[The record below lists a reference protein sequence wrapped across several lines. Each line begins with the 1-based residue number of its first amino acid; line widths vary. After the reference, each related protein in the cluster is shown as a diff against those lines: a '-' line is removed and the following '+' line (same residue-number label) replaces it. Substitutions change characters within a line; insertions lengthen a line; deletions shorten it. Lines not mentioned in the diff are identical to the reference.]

1 MKILGIGNAIVDV
14 ICKVDEN
21 FISENALTKGTMKLI
36 FDQNEFQTLMADLKI
51 EKGETV
57 AILGSSGSGKSTL
70 LNLIAGIDLPDQG
83 EVCIDGK
90 SLGQMSEK
98 NRTLLRR
105 RNMGFVFQSFN
116 LIPTLNVYDNL
127 MLPLELNQ
135 ISKNSGIISQ
145 MLEAMGLKGREESHP
160 DRLSGGEQ
168 QRVAIARALIH
179 QPSLLLADEPTGN
192 LDAETS
198 QETLKLIN
206 HLVHHSRTTMIM
218 ATHSQEVIEWVDR
231 VLGIEDGRLI
241 ELKTSEAIQ
250 KLTS

>member
-1 MKILGIGNAIVDV
+1 MKKHYIELQGLYKSYFDGSGDHHIL
-14 ICKVDEN
+14 
-21 FISENALTKGTMKLI
+21 KG
-36 FDQNEFQTLMADLKI
+36 ADLKI

-116 LIPTLNVYDNL
+116 LIPTLNVYENL

-145 MLEAMGLKGREESHP
+145 MLEALGLKGREESHP

-168 QRVAIARALIH
+168 QRVAIARALMH

-192 LDAETS
+192 LDTETS

-206 HLVHHSRTTMIM
+206 HLVHRSRTTMIM

-231 VLGIEDGRLI
+231 VLGIEDGKLI

-250 KLTS
+250 KLAS

>member
-1 MKILGIGNAIVDV
+1 MKKYYLELKGLHKSYFDGSGDHHIL
-14 ICKVDEN
+14 
-21 FISENALTKGTMKLI
+21 KG
-36 FDQNEFQTLMADLKI
+36 ADLNI

-83 EVCIDGK
+83 EVRIDGK
-90 SLGQMSEK
+90 NLGQMSEK

-105 RNMGFVFQSFN
+105 RTMGFVFQSFN
-116 LIPTLNVYDNL
+116 LIPTLNVYENL
-127 MLPLELNQ
+127 MLPLELNK
-135 ISKNSGIISQ
+135 ISKNSGIVTQ
-145 MLEAMGLKGREESHP
+145 MLEALGLKGREESHP

-168 QRVAIARALIH
+168 QRVAIARALMH

-206 HLVHHSRTTMIM
+206 HLVHRSRTTMIM

-231 VLGIEDGRLI
+231 VLGIEDGKLI

-250 KLTS
+250 KLAS

>member
-1 MKILGIGNAIVDV
+1 MKNYYLELQGLYKSYFDGSGDHHIL
-14 ICKVDEN
+14 
-21 FISENALTKGTMKLI
+21 KG
-36 FDQNEFQTLMADLKI
+36 ADLNV

-83 EVCIDGK
+83 EVRIDGK

-105 RNMGFVFQSFN
+105 RTMGFVFQSFN
-116 LIPTLNVYDNL
+116 LIPTLNVYENL

-135 ISKNSGIISQ
+135 ISKNSGIIKQ
-145 MLEAMGLKGREESHP
+145 MLEALGLEGREKSHP

-168 QRVAIARALIH
+168 QRVAIARALMH

-206 HLVHHSRTTMIM
+206 HLVHRSRTTMIM

-231 VLGIEDGRLI
+231 VLGIEDGKLI

-250 KLTS
+250 KLAS

>member
-1 MKILGIGNAIVDV
+1 MNNYYLELQGLYKSYFDGSGDHHILRG
-14 ICKVDEN
+14 
-21 FISENALTKGTMKLI
+21 
-36 FDQNEFQTLMADLKI
+36 ADLNV

-116 LIPTLNVYDNL
+116 LIPTLNVYENL

-145 MLEAMGLKGREESHP
+145 MLEALGLKGREESHP

-168 QRVAIARALIH
+168 QRVAIARALMH

-206 HLVHHSRTTMIM
+206 HLVHRSRTTMIM

-231 VLGIEDGRLI
+231 VLGIEDGKLI

-250 KLTS
+250 KLAS

>member
-1 MKILGIGNAIVDV
+1 MKKYYLELQGLYKSYFDGSGDHHIL
-14 ICKVDEN
+14 
-21 FISENALTKGTMKLI
+21 KG
-36 FDQNEFQTLMADLKI
+36 ADLNM
-51 EKGETV
+51 ENGETV
-57 AILGSSGSGKSTL
+57 AVLGSSGSGKSTL

-83 EVCIDGK
+83 EVRIDGK

-105 RNMGFVFQSFN
+105 RTMGFVFQSFN
-116 LIPTLNVYDNL
+116 LIPTLNVYENL

-135 ISKNSGIISQ
+135 ISKNTGIIKQ
-145 MLEAMGLKGREESHP
+145 MLEALGLKGREESHP

-168 QRVAIARALIH
+168 QRVAIARALMH

-206 HLVHHSRTTMIM
+206 HLVHRSRTTMIM
-218 ATHSQEVIEWVDR
+218 ATHSHEVIEWVDR
-231 VLGIEDGRLI
+231 VLGIEDGKLI
-241 ELKTSEAIQ
+241 ELRTSEAIQ
-250 KLTS
+250 KLAS

>member
-1 MKILGIGNAIVDV
+1 MKKYYLELQGLYKSYFDGSGDHHIL
-14 ICKVDEN
+14 
-21 FISENALTKGTMKLI
+21 KG
-36 FDQNEFQTLMADLKI
+36 ADLNI

-83 EVCIDGK
+83 EVRIDGK

-105 RNMGFVFQSFN
+105 RTMGFVFQSFN
-116 LIPTLNVYDNL
+116 LIPTLNVYENL

-145 MLEAMGLKGREESHP
+145 MLEALGLKGREESYP

-168 QRVAIARALIH
+168 QRVAIARALMH

-206 HLVHHSRTTMIM
+206 HLVHRSRTTMIM

-231 VLGIEDGRLI
+231 VLGIEDGKLI

-250 KLTS
+250 KLAS

>member
-1 MKILGIGNAIVDV
+1 MKKYYLELQGLYKSYFDGSGHHYIL
-14 ICKVDEN
+14 
-21 FISENALTKGTMKLI
+21 KGS
-36 FDQNEFQTLMADLKI
+36 DLNV

-83 EVCIDGK
+83 EVRIDGK

-105 RNMGFVFQSFN
+105 RTMGFVFQSFN
-116 LIPTLNVYDNL
+116 LIPTLNVYENL

-135 ISKNSGIISQ
+135 ISKNSGIVSQ
-145 MLEAMGLKGREESHP
+145 MLEALGLKGREESHP

-168 QRVAIARALIH
+168 QRVAIARALMH

-206 HLVHHSRTTMIM
+206 HLVHRSRTTMIM

-231 VLGIEDGRLI
+231 VLGIEDGKLI

-250 KLTS
+250 KLAS

>member
-1 MKILGIGNAIVDV
+1 MKKYYLELQGLYKSYFDGSGDHHIL
-14 ICKVDEN
+14 
-21 FISENALTKGTMKLI
+21 KG
-36 FDQNEFQTLMADLKI
+36 ADLNV

-83 EVCIDGK
+83 EVRIDGK

-105 RNMGFVFQSFN
+105 RTMGFVFQSFN
-116 LIPTLNVYDNL
+116 LIPTLNVYENL

-145 MLEAMGLKGREESHP
+145 MLEALGLKGREESHP

-168 QRVAIARALIH
+168 QRVAIARALMH

-206 HLVHHSRTTMIM
+206 HLVHRSRTTMIM

-231 VLGIEDGRLI
+231 VLGIEDGKLI

-250 KLTS
+250 KLAS

>member
-1 MKILGIGNAIVDV
+1 MKNYYLELQGLYKSYFDGSGDHHIL
-14 ICKVDEN
+14 
-21 FISENALTKGTMKLI
+21 KG
-36 FDQNEFQTLMADLKI
+36 ADI
-51 EKGETV
+51 NVEKGETV

-83 EVCIDGK
+83 EVRIDGK

-105 RNMGFVFQSFN
+105 RTMGFVFQSFN
-116 LIPTLNVYDNL
+116 LIPTLNVYENL

-135 ISKNSGIISQ
+135 ISKNSGIVSQ
-145 MLEAMGLKGREESHP
+145 MLEALGLKGREESHP

-168 QRVAIARALIH
+168 QRVAIARALMH

-206 HLVHHSRTTMIM
+206 HLVHRSRTTMIM

-231 VLGIEDGRLI
+231 VLGIEDGKLI

-250 KLTS
+250 KLAS

>member
-1 MKILGIGNAIVDV
+1 MKKYYLELRGLYKSYFDGSGDHHILRG
-14 ICKVDEN
+14 
-21 FISENALTKGTMKLI
+21 
-36 FDQNEFQTLMADLKI
+36 ADLNI
-51 EKGETV
+51 EKGETI

-83 EVCIDGK
+83 EVRIDGK

-105 RNMGFVFQSFN
+105 RTMGFVFQSFN
-116 LIPTLNVYDNL
+116 LIPTLNVYENL

-135 ISKNSGIISQ
+135 ISKNSGIVSQ
-145 MLEAMGLKGREESHP
+145 MLEALGLKGREESHP
-160 DRLSGGEQ
+160 DMLSGGEQ
-168 QRVAIARALIH
+168 QRVAIARALMH

-206 HLVHHSRTTMIM
+206 HLVHRSRTTMIM

-231 VLGIEDGRLI
+231 VLGIEDGKLI

-250 KLTS
+250 KLAS

>member
-1 MKILGIGNAIVDV
+1 MKKYYLELQGLYKSYFDGSGDHHIL
-14 ICKVDEN
+14 
-21 FISENALTKGTMKLI
+21 KG
-36 FDQNEFQTLMADLKI
+36 ADLKI

-116 LIPTLNVYDNL
+116 LIPTLNVYENL

-145 MLEAMGLKGREESHP
+145 MLEALGLKGREESHP

-168 QRVAIARALIH
+168 QRVAIARALMH

-206 HLVHHSRTTMIM
+206 HLVHRSRTTMIM

-231 VLGIEDGRLI
+231 VLGIEDGKLI

-250 KLTS
+250 KLAS

>member
-1 MKILGIGNAIVDV
+1 MAQYVYTMNRVGKIVPPKKEILKDISLSFFPGAKIGVLGLNGA
-14 ICKVDEN
+14 
-21 FISENALTKGTMKLI
+21 
-36 FDQNEFQTLMADLKI
+36 
-51 EKGETV
+51 
-57 AILGSSGSGKSTL
+57 GKSTL

-83 EVCIDGK
+83 EVRIDGK

-105 RNMGFVFQSFN
+105 RTMGFVFQSFN
-116 LIPTLNVYDNL
+116 LIPTLNVYENL

-135 ISKNSGIISQ
+135 ISKNSGIVSQ
-145 MLEAMGLKGREESHP
+145 MLEALGLKGREESHP

-168 QRVAIARALIH
+168 QRVAIARALMH

-206 HLVHHSRTTMIM
+206 HLVHRSRTTMIM

-231 VLGIEDGRLI
+231 VLGIEDGKLI

-250 KLTS
+250 KLAS

>member
-1 MKILGIGNAIVDV
+1 MKKYLELQGLYKSYIDGSGDYHILKGVDL
-14 ICKVDEN
+14 N
-21 FISENALTKGTMKLI
+21 M
-36 FDQNEFQTLMADLKI
+36 

-83 EVCIDGK
+83 EVRIDGK

-105 RNMGFVFQSFN
+105 RTMGFVFQSFN
-116 LIPTLNVYDNL
+116 LIPTLNVYENL

-135 ISKNSGIISQ
+135 ISKNSGIITQ
-145 MLEAMGLKGREESHP
+145 MLEALGLKGREESHP

-168 QRVAIARALIH
+168 QRVAIARALMH

-206 HLVHHSRTTMIM
+206 HLVHRSRTTMIM

-231 VLGIEDGRLI
+231 VLGIEDGKLI

-250 KLTS
+250 KLAS

>member
-1 MKILGIGNAIVDV
+1 MKKYYLELQGLYKSYFDGSGDHHIL
-14 ICKVDEN
+14 
-21 FISENALTKGTMKLI
+21 KG
-36 FDQNEFQTLMADLKI
+36 ADLKI
-51 EKGETV
+51 EKGETI

-90 SLGQMSEK
+90 NLGQMSEK

-105 RNMGFVFQSFN
+105 RTMGFVFQSFN
-116 LIPTLNVYDNL
+116 LIPTLNVYENL

-145 MLEAMGLKGREESHP
+145 MLEALGLKGREESNP

-168 QRVAIARALIH
+168 QRVAIARALMH

-192 LDAETS
+192 LDSETS

-206 HLVHHSRTTMIM
+206 HLVHRSRTTMII

-231 VLGIEDGRLI
+231 VLGIEDGKLI

-250 KLTS
+250 KLAS

>member
-1 MKILGIGNAIVDV
+1 MKKYYLELQGLYKSYFDGSGDHHIL
-14 ICKVDEN
+14 
-21 FISENALTKGTMKLI
+21 KG
-36 FDQNEFQTLMADLKI
+36 ADLNM
-51 EKGETV
+51 ENGETV
-57 AILGSSGSGKSTL
+57 AVLGSSGSGKSTL

-83 EVCIDGK
+83 EVRIDGK

-105 RNMGFVFQSFN
+105 RTMGFVFQSFN
-116 LIPTLNVYDNL
+116 LIPTLNVYENL

-135 ISKNSGIISQ
+135 ISKNTGIIKQ
-145 MLEAMGLKGREESHP
+145 MLEALGLKGREESHP

-168 QRVAIARALIH
+168 QRVAIARALMH

-206 HLVHHSRTTMIM
+206 HLVLRSRTTMIM

-231 VLGIEDGRLI
+231 VLGIEDGKLI

-250 KLTS
+250 KLAS

>member
-1 MKILGIGNAIVDV
+1 MQGLYKSYFDGSGDHHIL
-14 ICKVDEN
+14 
-21 FISENALTKGTMKLI
+21 KG
-36 FDQNEFQTLMADLKI
+36 ADLNI

-83 EVCIDGK
+83 EVRIDGK

-105 RNMGFVFQSFN
+105 KTMGFVFQSFN
-116 LIPTLNVYDNL
+116 LIPTLNVFENL

-145 MLEAMGLKGREESHP
+145 MLEALGLKGREESHP

-168 QRVAIARALIH
+168 QRVAIARALMH

-206 HLVHHSRTTMIM
+206 HLVHRSRTTMIM

-231 VLGIEDGRLI
+231 VLGIEDGKLI

-250 KLTS
+250 KLAS

>member
-1 MKILGIGNAIVDV
+1 MKKYYLELQGLYKSYFDGSGDHHIL
-14 ICKVDEN
+14 
-21 FISENALTKGTMKLI
+21 KG
-36 FDQNEFQTLMADLKI
+36 ADLKI

-57 AILGSSGSGKSTL
+57 AVLGSSGSGKSTL
-70 LNLIAGIDLPDQG
+70 LNMIAGIDLPDQG
-83 EVCIDGK
+83 EVRIDGK
-90 SLGQMSEK
+90 NLGQMSEK

-105 RNMGFVFQSFN
+105 RTMGFVFQSFN
-116 LIPTLNVYDNL
+116 LIPTLNVYENL
-127 MLPLELNQ
+127 MLPLELSQ

-145 MLEAMGLKGREESHP
+145 MLEALGLKGREESHP

-168 QRVAIARALIH
+168 QRVAIARALMH

-198 QETLKLIN
+198 KETLKLIN
-206 HLVHHSRTTMIM
+206 HLVHRSRTTMIM

-231 VLGIEDGRLI
+231 VLGIEDGKLI

-250 KLTS
+250 KLAS

>member
-1 MKILGIGNAIVDV
+1 MKKYYLELQGLYKSYFDGSGDHHIL
-14 ICKVDEN
+14 
-21 FISENALTKGTMKLI
+21 KGANL
-36 FDQNEFQTLMADLKI
+36 NL

-83 EVCIDGK
+83 EVRIDGK

-105 RNMGFVFQSFN
+105 RTMGFVFQSFN
-116 LIPTLNVYDNL
+116 LIPTLNVYENL

-135 ISKNSGIISQ
+135 MSKNSGIIKQ
-145 MLEAMGLKGREESHP
+145 MLEALGLKGREESHP

-168 QRVAIARALIH
+168 QRVAIARALMH
-179 QPSLLLADEPTGN
+179 QPPLLLADEPTGN

-206 HLVHHSRTTMIM
+206 HLVHRSRTTMIM

-231 VLGIEDGRLI
+231 VLGIEDGKLI

-250 KLTS
+250 KLAS

>member
-1 MKILGIGNAIVDV
+1 MKKYYLELQGLYKSYFDGSGDHHIL
-14 ICKVDEN
+14 
-21 FISENALTKGTMKLI
+21 KG
-36 FDQNEFQTLMADLKI
+36 ADLNV

-83 EVCIDGK
+83 EVRIDGK
-90 SLGQMSEK
+90 NLGQMSEK

-105 RNMGFVFQSFN
+105 RTMGFVFQSFN
-116 LIPTLNVYDNL
+116 LIPTLNVYENL

-135 ISKNSGIISQ
+135 ISKNSGIVSQ
-145 MLEAMGLKGREESHP
+145 MLEALGLKGREESHP

-168 QRVAIARALIH
+168 QRVAIARALMH

-206 HLVHHSRTTMIM
+206 HLVHRSRTTMIM

-231 VLGIEDGRLI
+231 VLGIEDGKLI

-250 KLTS
+250 KLAS

>member
-1 MKILGIGNAIVDV
+1 MNKYYLELQGLHKSYFDGSGDHHIL
-14 ICKVDEN
+14 
-21 FISENALTKGTMKLI
+21 KG
-36 FDQNEFQTLMADLKI
+36 ADLNV

-83 EVCIDGK
+83 EVRIDGK

-116 LIPTLNVYDNL
+116 LIPTLNVYENL

-135 ISKNSGIISQ
+135 ISKNSGIIKQ
-145 MLEAMGLKGREESHP
+145 MLEALGLKGREESHP

-168 QRVAIARALIH
+168 QRVAIARALMH

-206 HLVHHSRTTMIM
+206 NLVHRSRTTMIM
-218 ATHSQEVIEWVDR
+218 ATHSQDVIEWVDR
-231 VLGIEDGRLI
+231 VLGIEDGKLI

-250 KLTS
+250 KLAS

>member
-1 MKILGIGNAIVDV
+1 MKKYYLSLQGLYKSYFDGSGDHHIL
-14 ICKVDEN
+14 
-21 FISENALTKGTMKLI
+21 KG
-36 FDQNEFQTLMADLKI
+36 ADLKI

-83 EVCIDGK
+83 EVRIDGK

-105 RNMGFVFQSFN
+105 RTMGFVFQSFN
-116 LIPTLNVYDNL
+116 LIPTLNIYENL

-135 ISKNSGIISQ
+135 ISKNSGIVSQ
-145 MLEAMGLKGREESHP
+145 MLEALGLKGREESHP

-168 QRVAIARALIH
+168 QRVAIARALMH

-206 HLVHHSRTTMIM
+206 HLVHRSRTTMIM

-231 VLGIEDGRLI
+231 VLGIEDGKLI

-250 KLTS
+250 KLAS

>member
-1 MKILGIGNAIVDV
+1 MKKYYLELQGLYKSYSDGSGDHHIL
-14 ICKVDEN
+14 
-21 FISENALTKGTMKLI
+21 KG
-36 FDQNEFQTLMADLKI
+36 ADLKI
-51 EKGETV
+51 EEGETV
-57 AILGSSGSGKSTL
+57 AVLGSSGSGKSTL

-83 EVCIDGK
+83 EVLIDGK
-90 SLGQMSEK
+90 RLGKMSEK
-98 NRTLLRR
+98 KRTLLRR
-105 RNMGFVFQSFN
+105 RTMGFVFQSFN
-116 LIPTLNVYDNL
+116 LIPTLNVYENL

-145 MLEAMGLKGREESHP
+145 MLEALGLKGREESHP

-168 QRVAIARALIH
+168 QRVAIARALMH

-206 HLVHHSRTTMIM
+206 HLVHRSRTTMIM

-231 VLGIEDGRLI
+231 VLGIEDGKLI

-250 KLTS
+250 KLAS

>member
-1 MKILGIGNAIVDV
+1 MKKYYLELQGLYKSYFDGSGDHHIL
-14 ICKVDEN
+14 
-21 FISENALTKGTMKLI
+21 KG
-36 FDQNEFQTLMADLKI
+36 ADLKI

-83 EVCIDGK
+83 EIRIDGK
-90 SLGQMSEK
+90 NLGQMSEK

-105 RNMGFVFQSFN
+105 KTMGFVFQSFN
-116 LIPTLNVYDNL
+116 LIPTLNVYENL

-135 ISKNSGIISQ
+135 ISKNSGIVSQ
-145 MLEAMGLKGREESHP
+145 MLEALGLKGREESHP

-168 QRVAIARALIH
+168 QRVAIARALMH

-206 HLVHHSRTTMIM
+206 HLVHRSRTTMIM

-231 VLGIEDGRLI
+231 VLGIEDGKLI

-250 KLTS
+250 KLAS

>member
-1 MKILGIGNAIVDV
+1 MKKYYIELQGLYKSYFDGSGDHHIL
-14 ICKVDEN
+14 
-21 FISENALTKGTMKLI
+21 KG
-36 FDQNEFQTLMADLKI
+36 ADLNV
-51 EKGETV
+51 EKGEAV

-83 EVCIDGK
+83 EVRIDGK

-105 RNMGFVFQSFN
+105 RTMGFVFQSFN
-116 LIPTLNVYDNL
+116 LIPTLNVYENL

-135 ISKNSGIISQ
+135 ISKNSGIITQ
-145 MLEAMGLKGREESHP
+145 MLEALGLKGREESHP

-168 QRVAIARALIH
+168 QRVAIARALMH

-206 HLVHHSRTTMIM
+206 HLVHRSRTTMIM

-231 VLGIEDGRLI
+231 VLGIEDGKLI

-250 KLTS
+250 KLAS

>member
-1 MKILGIGNAIVDV
+1 MKKYYLELQGLYKSYFDGSGDHHIL
-14 ICKVDEN
+14 
-21 FISENALTKGTMKLI
+21 KG
-36 FDQNEFQTLMADLKI
+36 ADLKI
-51 EKGETV
+51 EEGETV

-83 EVCIDGK
+83 EVRIDGK

-105 RNMGFVFQSFN
+105 RTMGFVFQSFN
-116 LIPTLNVYDNL
+116 LIPTLNVYENL

-145 MLEAMGLKGREESHP
+145 MLEALGLKGREESHP

-168 QRVAIARALIH
+168 QRVAIARALMH

-206 HLVHHSRTTMIM
+206 HLVHRSRTTMIM

-231 VLGIEDGRLI
+231 VLGIEDGKLI

-250 KLTS
+250 KLAS

>member
-1 MKILGIGNAIVDV
+1 MKKYYLELQGLYKSYFDGSGDHHIL
-14 ICKVDEN
+14 
-21 FISENALTKGTMKLI
+21 KG
-36 FDQNEFQTLMADLKI
+36 ADLNV

-83 EVCIDGK
+83 EVRIDGK

-105 RNMGFVFQSFN
+105 RTMGFVFQSFN
-116 LIPTLNVYDNL
+116 LIPTLNVYENL

-135 ISKNSGIISQ
+135 ISKNSGIVSQ
-145 MLEAMGLKGREESHP
+145 MLEALGLKGREESHP

-168 QRVAIARALIH
+168 QRVAIARALMH

-206 HLVHHSRTTMIM
+206 HLVHRSRTTMIM

-231 VLGIEDGRLI
+231 VLGIEDGKLI

-250 KLTS
+250 KLAS

>member
-1 MKILGIGNAIVDV
+1 MKKYYLELQGLRKSYFDGSGDHHIL
-14 ICKVDEN
+14 
-21 FISENALTKGTMKLI
+21 KG
-36 FDQNEFQTLMADLKI
+36 ADLNV

-83 EVCIDGK
+83 EVRIDGK

-105 RNMGFVFQSFN
+105 RTMGFVFQSFN
-116 LIPTLNVYDNL
+116 LIPTLNVYENL

-135 ISKNSGIISQ
+135 ISKNSGIIKQ
-145 MLEAMGLKGREESHP
+145 MLEALGLEGREKSYP

-168 QRVAIARALIH
+168 QRIAIARALMH

-206 HLVHHSRTTMIM
+206 HLVHRSRTTMIM

-231 VLGIEDGRLI
+231 VLGIEDGNLI

-250 KLTS
+250 KLAS

>member
-1 MKILGIGNAIVDV
+1 MKKYYLELKGLYKSYFDGSGDHHIL
-14 ICKVDEN
+14 
-21 FISENALTKGTMKLI
+21 KG
-36 FDQNEFQTLMADLKI
+36 ADLNV

-116 LIPTLNVYDNL
+116 LIPTLNVYENL

-145 MLEAMGLKGREESHP
+145 MLEALGLKGREESHP

-168 QRVAIARALIH
+168 QRVAIARALMH

-206 HLVHHSRTTMIM
+206 HLVHRSRTTMIM

-231 VLGIEDGRLI
+231 VLGIEDGKLI

-250 KLTS
+250 KLAS

>member
-1 MKILGIGNAIVDV
+1 MNKYYLELQGLYKSYFDGSGDHHIL
-14 ICKVDEN
+14 
-21 FISENALTKGTMKLI
+21 KG
-36 FDQNEFQTLMADLKI
+36 ADLNV

-83 EVCIDGK
+83 EVRIDGK

-105 RNMGFVFQSFN
+105 RTMGFVFQSFN
-116 LIPTLNVYDNL
+116 LIPTLNVYENL

-145 MLEAMGLKGREESHP
+145 MLEALGLKGREESHP

-168 QRVAIARALIH
+168 QRVAIARALMH

-206 HLVHHSRTTMIM
+206 HLVHRSRTTMIM

-231 VLGIEDGRLI
+231 VLGIEDGKLI

-250 KLTS
+250 KLAS